1 MGMGLLWQTDYLNN
15 ERESCMKKENK
26 KRAATIAALSCIAIL
41 LGIFALSDNHDTK
54 IQSTKVVPTV
64 TPAPAATD
72 TISQT
77 PALTP
82 QSSPSWTPPEKT
94 TSPIELPT
102 EIEDGDFFTLT
113 IEGKNVSVAYGV
125 DEDTLDKTPGW
136 LPTSALPGQDG
147 MCVVYGHRN
156 RTHLRVLEKVELGD
170 TITVTMKDK
179 TVYTYTV
186 SDIKIY
192 ETTAEFKL
200 PATDGKALMLATC
213 YPFRYSGNAPGKY
226 VITAV
231 II

>member
-15 ERESCMKKENK
+15 ERESCMKKTNG
-26 KRAATIAALSCIAIL
+26 KRTAVIAVLSCIAIL
-41 LGIFALSDNHDTK
+41 LGIFVLSDNDDTE
-54 IQSTKVVPTV
+54 IHSIDVVPTA
-64 TPAPAATD
+64 TPTPAATD

-82 QSSPSWTPPEKT
+82 QNSPSWTLPEET

-102 EIEDGDFFTLT
+102 EIEDGNFFTLT

-156 RTHLRVLEKVELGD
+156 RTHLRVLEKMELGD

-179 TVYTYTV
+179 TVYPYTV

-192 ETTAEFKL
+192 ENTAEFNL
-200 PATDGKALMLATC
+200 PTTGGKTLVLATC

-226 VITAV
+226 IVICYLL
-231 II
+231 

>member
-1 MGMGLLWQTDYLNN
+1 MD
-15 ERESCMKKENK
+15 
-26 KRAATIAALSCIAIL
+26 AAR
-41 LGIFALSDNHDTK
+41 
-54 IQSTKVVPTV
+54 
-64 TPAPAATD
+64 
-72 TISQT
+72 
-77 PALTP
+77 
-82 QSSPSWTPPEKT
+82 KT

-192 ETTAEFKL
+192 ENTADFKL
-200 PATDGKALMLATC
+200 PATDGKTLVLATC

>member
-1 MGMGLLWQTDYLNN
+1 
-15 ERESCMKKENK
+15 
-26 KRAATIAALSCIAIL
+26 
-41 LGIFALSDNHDTK
+41 
-54 IQSTKVVPTV
+54 
-64 TPAPAATD
+64 
-72 TISQT
+72 
-77 PALTP
+77 
-82 QSSPSWTPPEKT
+82 
-94 TSPIELPT
+94 
-102 EIEDGDFFTLT
+102 
-113 IEGKNVSVAYGV
+113 
-125 DEDTLDKTPGW
+125 
-136 LPTSALPGQDG
+136 

-192 ETTAEFKL
+192 ENTADFKL

>member
-1 MGMGLLWQTDYLNN
+1 
-15 ERESCMKKENK
+15 MKKENR
-26 KRAATIAALSCIAIL
+26 KRTAVIAVLSCIAIL
-41 LGIFALSDNHDTK
+41 LGIFVLSDNDDTE
-54 IQSTKVVPTV
+54 IQSIDVVPVTTP
-64 TPAPAATD
+64 TPAVTG
-72 TISQT
+72 TIS
-77 PALTP
+77 PKPVLIP
-82 QSSPSWTPPEKT
+82 QSSPSWTLPEET

-102 EIEDGDFFTLT
+102 EIEDGDFFTLI

-125 DEDTLDKTPGW
+125 DEDTLDKIPGW

-170 TITVTMKDK
+170 TITITMQDK

-192 ETTAEFKL
+192 ENTAEFKL
-200 PATDGKALMLATC
+200 PTTDGKTLVLATC

-226 VITAV
+226 IVICYLL
-231 II
+231 

>member
-1 MGMGLLWQTDYLNN
+1 
-15 ERESCMKKENK
+15 MKKENR
-26 KRAATIAALSCIAIL
+26 KRTAVIAVLSCIAIL
-41 LGIFALSDNHDTK
+41 LGIFVLSDNDDTE
-54 IQSTKVVPTV
+54 IQSIDVVPTA

-77 PALTP
+77 PVLTP

-94 TSPIELPT
+94 TPPIELPT
-102 EIEDGDFFTLT
+102 EIEDGDFFTLI

-125 DEDTLDKTPGW
+125 DEDTLDKIPGW

-170 TITVTMKDK
+170 TITITMQDK

-192 ETTAEFKL
+192 ENTAEFKL
-200 PATDGKALMLATC
+200 PTIDGKTLVLATC

-226 VITAV
+226 IVICYLL
-231 II
+231 

>member
-15 ERESCMKKENK
+15 ERESCMKKENR
-26 KRAATIAALSCIAIL
+26 KRAAVIAVLSCVAIL
-41 LGIFALSDNHDTK
+41 LGIFTLSDNDDTE
-54 IQSTKVVPTV
+54 IHYIDVVPV
-64 TPAPAATD
+64 TTPTPAATD

-82 QSSPSWTPPEKT
+82 QNSPSWTLPEET

-102 EIEDGDFFTLT
+102 EIEDGNFFTLT

-136 LPTSALPGQDG
+136 LPSSALPGQDG

-192 ETTAEFKL
+192 ENTADFKL